1 MRLSYAFGIVHIET
15 PGPPTNTSED
25 GFPTLLSA
33 FVPTHWVTTSN
44 RLNYDQTLKPTL
56 LLHLGASYVGSSLS
70 MPTAVTGYNADFGNR
85 INRAIYA
92 PGLSDIHSDAG
103 G

>member
-1 MRLSYAFGIVHIET
+1 MHIAT

-33 FVPTHWVTTSN
+33 FAPDTLGTTSN

-56 LLHLGASYVGSSLS
+56 LLHLGASYVEQLALHALRGHRLQC
-70 MPTAVTGYNADFGNR
+70 DHGNR

-92 PGLSDIHSDAG
+92 PGLSDIHSDVG